1 MSSTLRNRNRRRQ
14 SALERTKARVAEL
27 QAQLRFT
34 KDDAEKHELIG
45 QKILINRTV
54 AANTERNLKGRSFEG

>member
-34 KDDAEKHELIG
+34 KDDAEKHKLIS